1 VPTQL
6 QLEGPDLESL
16 LVRVKSE
23 LGPGARIVRAEKV
36 RSGGIAGFFAT
47 QRFEVTVELG
57 HLAAAA
63 PASVPTPKPT
73 PAAPVS
79 LLDLADQVSDSE
91 HSSGLS
97 LRRSAT
103 APAAA
108 QPAGAAPQPAPAPA
122 PQVETQVETPSEEP
136 ARNSSFAA
144 VLASIGATT
153 GTGPTMI
160 PRLPAPEPTPEP
172 ATAPVAADLPDEAVD
187 PDRVPA
193 SDPLPDELVA
203 LERSSTQVSTEGST
217 FAAFLADL
225 DAATGGPATP
235 AAPPAAAP
243 TAPPVPSLA
252 EPAPAAPG
260 VVDIPTARGA
270 QAPAVVAPSALP
282 VHNPFGR
289 APGHPTVSGQLAR
302 LGLPEHLQPATAD
315 AAVYPALLESL
326 RCLPEAPEPANQA
339 GAVLAVVG
347 PLAQS
352 LQTARA
358 LARELNLPVA
368 SAVVAATTHRALTDL
383 PERQVLRDADQ
394 AETRRATW
402 RRRRNLTIVAVDA
415 PMTAA
420 GALQARV
427 YLQALEPTTT
437 WGAVEATRK
446 PYDVAG
452 FARAVGGFQ
461 ALALSAVDDTSDPA
475 AVLELGIPVAR
486 LDDKP
491 ATPSAWAALLAGR
504 VAA

>member
-16 LVRVKSE
+16 LTRVKTE

-47 QRFEVTVELG
+47 QRFEVTVEVG
-57 HLAAAA
+57 NA
-63 PASVPTPKPT
+63 PAAGPAAGAAPT
-73 PAAPVS
+73 PAAPLS
-79 LLDLADQVSDSE
+79 LLELADQVSDTE

-97 LRRSAT
+97 LRPRGE
-103 APAAA
+103 APVVA
-108 QPAGAAPQPAPAPA
+108 QPAGAAPQPVSAPAQ
-122 PQVETQVETPSEEP
+122 QVEPPST
-136 ARNSSFAA
+136 SFAA
-144 VLASIGATT
+144 VLATVEAST

-160 PRLPAPEPTPEP
+160 PRLPAPQQPAPQQP
-172 ATAPVAADLPDEAVD
+172 ATALASADLPDEAVD
-187 PDRVPA
+187 ADRVPA
-193 SDPLPDELVA
+193 SDPLPAELVA
-203 LERSSTQVSTEGST
+203 LEHSSTRISTEGST

-225 DAATGGPATP
+225 DATAGSSAAP
-235 AAPPAAAP
+235 AAPPAA
-243 TAPPVPSLA
+243 PPAPSLS
-252 EPAPAAPG
+252 EPAQAAVGVVGIPAARNPQ
-260 VVDIPTARGA
+260 V
-270 QAPAVVAPSALP
+270 PAVVAPTALP
-282 VHNPFGR
+282 VNIPFGR

-302 LGLPEHLQPATAD
+302 LGLPEHLQPSAAD
-315 AAVYPALLESL
+315 AGVYPALLEALSS
-326 RCLPEAPEPANQA
+326 LPEVPTPANRA
-339 GAVLAVVG
+339 GTVLAVVG

-358 LARELNLPVA
+358 LARELDLPVA
-368 SAVVAATTHRALTDL
+368 SAVVAATSRRTLTDL
-383 PERQVLRDADQ
+383 PERQVLRDAER

-420 GALQARV
+420 GALQARA
-427 YLQALEPTTT
+427 YLQALKPAAT

-452 FARAVGGFQ
+452 FAHAVGGFQ

-486 LDDKP
+486 LDEKP